1 MKTVKTLLN
10 ATANK
15 TLGNHSVK
23 ISAHG
28 HRYFKYHDTTICY
41 VDDESRRFVVDHGG
55 WYTQSTSRAINSY
68 IRELTNSG
76 YTLTKVD
83 GKEV

>member
-15 TLGNHSVK
+15 TMGNHGVK
-23 ISAHG
+23 HINTM
-28 HRYFKYHDTTICY
+28 RYFKYHDTIICCVNDY
-41 VDDESRRFVVDHGG
+41 TRQFSVDHHG

-76 YTLTKVD
+76 YTLISVD
-83 GKEV
+83 GKSV

>member
-1 MKTVKTLLN
+1 MKTVKALLN
-10 ATANK
+10 ASNNK
-15 TLGNHSVK
+15 SMGNHGVK
-23 ISAHG
+23 HIG
-28 HRYFKYHDTTICY
+28 TMRYFRYHESIICCVNDY
-41 VDDESRRFVVDHGG
+41 TKQFSVDHHG

>member
-10 ATANK
+10 ATTNK

-28 HRYFKYHDTTICY
+28 YRYFKYHDTTICY
-41 VDDESRRFVVDHGG
+41 VDDG
-55 WYTQSTSRAINSY
+55 ST
-68 IRELTNSG
+68 
-76 YTLTKVD
+76 TKRLD
-83 GKEV
+83 PSST